1 MVSERKGTWFLS
13 PTRHPLKLLTGS
25 VFAIDPIFSPD
36 GYARTVF
43 QDNIDNVDYEV
54 NGKELL
60 FTYKRLLTLGKES
73 DLKNFVERLIPDST
87 NGRKVS
93 VNIQLE
99 N

>member
-1 MVSERKGTWFLS
+1 MAFTARIS
-13 PTRHPLKLLTGS
+13 GS

-43 QDNIDNVDYEV
+43 QENIDNVEYQV

-73 DLKNFVERLIPDST
+73 DLKGFVERLIPSSVD
-87 NGRKVS
+87 GRRVN

>member
-1 MVSERKGTWFLS
+1 
-13 PTRHPLKLLTGS
+13 
-25 VFAIDPIFSPD
+25 
-36 GYARTVF
+36 Y
-43 QDNIDNVDYEV
+43 QV

-60 FTYKRLLTLGKES
+60 FTYKRLITLGQKS

>member
-1 MVSERKGTWFLS
+1 MAFTARIS
-13 PTRHPLKLLTGS
+13 GS

-36 GYARTVF
+36 GYARKVF
-43 QDNIDNVDYEV
+43 QENIDNVEYQV

-60 FTYKRLLTLGKES
+60 FTYKRLLTLGKQS
-73 DLKNFVERLIPDST
+73 DLKGFVERLIPSSAD
-87 NGRKVS
+87 GRKVN